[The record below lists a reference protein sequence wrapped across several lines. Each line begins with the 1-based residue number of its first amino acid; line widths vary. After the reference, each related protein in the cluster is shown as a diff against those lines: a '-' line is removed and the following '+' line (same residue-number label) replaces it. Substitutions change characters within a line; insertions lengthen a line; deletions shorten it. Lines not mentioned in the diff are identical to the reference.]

1 MAERG
6 HTFATKEQ
14 QEEAERFT
22 IDSAFMIA
30 HERALETERGDQA
43 LVKDPFARQLAGE
56 KGAQLSDSF
65 GMYFKPLG
73 FKEWPEFHKT
83 WTVVRSKYID
93 DLIDNLATEGCG
105 LHMVNLGAGV
115 DTRVL
120 RLESYRHFSASYEV
134 ELEAQNEAKV
144 ATFATLEAT
153 PKCPQVLVSVNLLDA
168 SALASALAA
177 KGFDQTKPSVFLAEG
192 LIQYLKGDEAGFIS
206 SVSSVAASGSTLILQ
221 YWDNA
226 GKDGS
231 TMGIS
236 RSSLENWLTE
246 GGWSDF
252 RNNMFGDE
260 VLNYGRFKADEEPNP
275 GFSFMVCKKA

>member
-206 SVSSVAASGSTLILQ
+206 SVSSVAASGSTLSLQ
-221 YWDNA
+221 
-226 GKDGS
+226 
-231 TMGIS
+231 
-236 RSSLENWLTE
+236 
-246 GGWSDF
+246 
-252 RNNMFGDE
+252 
-260 VLNYGRFKADEEPNP
+260 
-275 GFSFMVCKKA
+275 